1 MQRSIANSFN
11 ISKKLC
17 IGSQMGHIKNAIKFA
32 LKDAL
37 KSKAKFRLIR
47 KYLITLHLLSDCNIF
62 GN

>member
-1 MQRSIANSFN
+1 
-11 ISKKLC
+11 
-17 IGSQMGHIKNAIKFA
+17 MGHIKNAIKFA